1 MSGSGHACAVVLRD
15 LDLPALEGFARRLA
29 GALQSGDLVR
39 LEGGLGAGKTTFAR
53 ALIQSRAGR
62 PVEVPS
68 PTFTLVQDYELPGL
82 TLRHADLYRI
92 GGADE
97 LVDLGL
103 DAVEPGAALL
113 VEWPEHGEDRLPE
126 GGLLIRIGPGA
137 DEDRRT
143 LEIVAG
149 AEWAGRLPAIAGG

>member
-1 MSGSGHACAVVLRD
+1 MGGTRHGRTIVLRD
-15 LDLPALEGFARRLA
+15 LDLGEVEGFARLLA

-97 LVDLGL
+97 LIDLGL

-113 VEWPEHGEDRLPE
+113 VEWPEHGEGCLPE

-143 LEIVAG
+143 LELVAG
-149 AEWAGRLPAIAGG
+149 AEWAGRLPALAGG